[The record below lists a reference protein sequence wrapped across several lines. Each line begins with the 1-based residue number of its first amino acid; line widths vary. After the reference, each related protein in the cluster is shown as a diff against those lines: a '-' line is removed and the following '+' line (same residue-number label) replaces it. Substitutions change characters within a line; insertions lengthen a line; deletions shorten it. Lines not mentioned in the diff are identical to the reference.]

1 MNESDEDRG
10 VITVLLERL
19 EKHRLP
25 RVRELKAKVDQG
37 ECLNELDMAFIQDV
51 LESSQGVEHLL
62 QRYPEYQDIA
72 GRALGLYN
80 EVIDRALENEKA
92 S

>member
-19 EKHRLP
+19 EKQRLP
-25 RVRELKAKVDQG
+25 RVRELKVKVDKG
-37 ECLNELDMAFIQDV
+37 ECLDELDMAFIQDV

-72 GRALGLYN
+72 SRALSLYN